1 MASDSVADRS
11 VLFIT
16 RKWPPAVG
24 GMETYSV
31 RLTAELASHIATET
45 IALPG
50 KADGLP
56 PGPAS
61 LIGFAL
67 RAARAFLSRQE
78 PPAVL
83 HIGDLASW
91 PLGMLRFLRA
101 PRAAVVLSA
110 HGTDVSY
117 HRRKGWKGRLYGAY
131 LRLGAMM
138 NRDAAV
144 IANSAATASAAA
156 ETGWRGASVVPL
168 ATDLTAPEGPPR
180 QHDGH
185 LLFAGRLVER
195 KGCLWF
201 VRNVLPRLPGGIRL
215 KVAGPVW
222 DKAEEAVLA
231 DPRVD
236 YLGALDKDALVDAY
250 RNALCVIVPNIEP
263 PSGEFEGFGLVAVEA
278 AAVGGLVLAS
288 ATGGLVEAVE
298 DGVTGFSLPPGD
310 AEAWE
315 AKIGEVAGWDGE
327 ARERFLGGAMARSR
341 EAYSWPRV
349 ARDVLK
355 IYDEVLGAA

>member
-1 MASDSVADRS
+1 M
-11 VLFIT
+11 
-16 RKWPPAVG
+16 
-24 GMETYSV
+24 
-31 RLTAELASHIATET
+31 
-45 IALPG
+45 
-50 KADGLP
+50 
-56 PGPAS
+56 
-61 LIGFAL
+61 
-67 RAARAFLSRQE
+67 
-78 PPAVL
+78 
-83 HIGDLASW
+83 
-91 PLGMLRFLRA
+91 
-101 PRAAVVLSA
+101 
-110 HGTDVSY
+110 
-117 HRRKGWKGRLYGAY
+117 
-131 LRLGAMM
+131 
-138 NRDAAV
+138 
-144 IANSAATASAAA
+144 
-156 ETGWRGASVVPL
+156 
-168 ATDLTAPEGPPR
+168 
-180 QHDGH
+180 
-185 LLFAGRLVER
+185 FAGRLVER

-310 AEAWE
+310 AGAWS

-355 IYDEVLGAA
+355 IYDRVLGAA